1 MDINNKLKLF
11 LFSVT
16 LLILLPVILVAH
28 HANCQDVHAAAY
40 LDEPF
45 ELAMLFSHGADQN
58 CRDEFDQTPLI
69 TATNGASLRSMKM
82 LLKQGVNVNSRD
94 EIGETALTKAL
105 QKKTFF
111 DMKGGKNYH
120 QIYQKIINLLVQAGA
135 TE

>member
-16 LLILLPVILVAH
+16 LLILLPEILVAH

-82 LLKQGVNVNSRD
+82 LLQQGVNVNSRD

-105 QKKTFF
+105 QKMTFF

>member
-16 LLILLPVILVAH
+16 LLLLSPVVSIAH
-28 HANCQDVHAAAY
+28 HANCRDVHAAAY

-45 ELAMLFSHGADQN
+45 ELGMLLSHGADQN
-58 CRDEFDQTPLI
+58 CRDEFNQTPLI
-69 TATNGASLRSMKM
+69 AATNGASLGSMKM
-82 LLKQGVNVNSRD
+82 LLKKGVNVNSRD

-105 QKKTFF
+105 QKMAFF
-111 DMKGGKNYH
+111 DMKGGENH
-120 QIYQKIINLLVQAGA
+120 RQLYQKIIGLLVQAGA